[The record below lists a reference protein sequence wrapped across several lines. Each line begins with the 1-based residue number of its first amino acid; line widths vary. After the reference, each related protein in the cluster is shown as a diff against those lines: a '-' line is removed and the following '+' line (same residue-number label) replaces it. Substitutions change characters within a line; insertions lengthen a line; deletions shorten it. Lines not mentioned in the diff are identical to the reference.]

1 MNSEGWE
8 TRVKRGRIVLLDDDR
23 AAVRATR
30 RRLAALDHTLLAVI
44 ERPANAVAAVETHAP
59 DLLIV
64 NARSVGE
71 RVALRIARQVVQR
84 FATPCLLLSTTPQIK
99 PTRATRSTATIVRV
113 RGVQELDNA
122 LQIALLRQEVEHEQK
137 HAEALS
143 ARADRAEGA
152 IRSTAR
158 LVHQLNNLLSAI
170 RCNAFLMQSEA
181 DQTSNLSEA
190 ARDITIA
197 VERGAHIMTE
207 LTGLVRESGPL
218 EPPFALPVPIPR
230 DGSSYPALQTKGR
243 DARATALG
251 RTVLVVDD
259 DQVVHRALTRFLTSR
274 GYRILA
280 ARTPAEAI
288 FIAKHEQIAV
298 VITDVIMPEMT
309 GYDLAARI
317 EQMRPGLRVIYMS
330 GYAPSGFT
338 APGGAVRGSPAPM
351 LQKPFDVEVLVHML
365 SAALEETEREASAE
379 HVPARI
385 VASNDP

>member
-1 MNSEGWE
+1 
-8 TRVKRGRIVLLDDDR
+8 
-23 AAVRATR
+23 
-30 RRLAALDHTLLAVI
+30 
-44 ERPANAVAAVETHAP
+44 
-59 DLLIV
+59 
-64 NARSVGE
+64 
-71 RVALRIARQVVQR
+71 
-84 FATPCLLLSTTPQIK
+84 
-99 PTRATRSTATIVRV
+99 
-113 RGVQELDNA
+113 
-122 LQIALLRQEVEHEQK
+122 
-137 HAEALS
+137 
-143 ARADRAEGA
+143 
-152 IRSTAR
+152 
-158 LVHQLNNLLSAI
+158 LNNLLSAI

-197 VERGAHIMTE
+197 VERGAHIMAE

-230 DGSSYPALQTKGR
+230 EASSYPALQIKGH
-243 DARATALG
+243 DARATTLG

-288 FIAKHEQIAV
+288 FIAQHEQIAV

-317 EQMRPGLRVIYMS
+317 EQMRPGLRVIFMS

>member
-1 MNSEGWE
+1 
-8 TRVKRGRIVLLDDDR
+8 VKRGRIVLLDDDR
-23 AAVRATR
+23 AAVRAMR
-30 RRLAALDHTLLAVI
+30 RRLAALDHALIAVI
-44 ERPANAVAAVETHAP
+44 ERPNGALAAIETHMP
-59 DLLIV
+59 DLVLV
-64 NARSVGE
+64 NARSLGE
-71 RVALRIARQVVQR
+71 RAALRIARQVVQSL
-84 FATPCLLLSTTPQIK
+84 ATPCVLLTATAPPK
-99 PTRATRSTATIVRV
+99 PNRAARAAPRTATILRV
-113 RGVQELDNA
+113 RGVQDLESA
-122 LQIALLRQEVEHEQK
+122 LQVGLLQKALEREQK
-137 HAEALS
+137 HAATLG

-152 IRSTAR
+152 VRSTAR

-170 RCNAFLMQSEA
+170 RCNAFLMQSDA
-181 DQTSNLSEA
+181 DQSSSLAES
-190 ARDITIA
+190 ARDITTA
-197 VERGAHIMTE
+197 VERGAHIMAE
-207 LTGLVRESGPL
+207 LTNLVRESGPL
-218 EPPFALPVPIPR
+218 EPPFALAVPTTR
-230 DGSSYPALQTKGR
+230 DAPTYPALPASEGR
-243 DARATALG
+243 GAGLA

-280 ARTPAEAI
+280 ARTPAEAL

-317 EQMRPGLRVIYMS
+317 EQLRPGLRVIYMS

-365 SAALEETEREASAE
+365 SAALEESEREASSE
-379 HVPARI
+379 RVPERI